1 MKRLF
6 LRSALACGLA
16 ALVFTPLLSVAAQ
29 AADSADQ
36 AAIRK
41 AMMAIWDKPEDRLTV
56 DPIVVVADHAIAPW
70 SQGPRG
76 GRALLQRNPQ
86 GQWKVAACAGDG
98 FKDAKTLEMA
108 GIPAPVVRQL
118 LAGLNKA
125 EAAVP
130 APRRALFSTFDG
142 IVRMDASG
150 THAPHAPSSQKH

>member
-6 LRSALACGLA
+6 LRGALAGGLA
-16 ALVFTPLLSVAAQ
+16 AVVFTPLLSPAAQ

-41 AMMAIWDKPEDRLTV
+41 AMMTIWDTPENRLAV
-56 DPIVVVADHAIAPW
+56 DPIVVVADHSIASW
-70 SQGPRG
+70 SQGTRG
-76 GRALLQRNPQ
+76 GRALLHRNPH

-98 FKDAKTLEMA
+98 FKDAKTLEMT
-108 GIPAPVVRQL
+108 GLPAPAVQQL

-130 APRRALFSTFDG
+130 AARRALFSTFDG
-142 IVRMDASG
+142 MVRMDASG
-150 THAPHAPSSQKH
+150 SHAPHTPTPTKQ